1 MLLNARHPQINPAG
15 DYPGMRQGQRRD
27 LYQARGCRERSRS
40 IFRVVRKRSTPSS
53 PWVDMPSDTIVIVD
67 RTLRQRSPQPLAV
80 SLICAESRA
89 AQGNAVR
96 DGW

>member
-1 MLLNARHPQINPAG
+1 
-15 DYPGMRQGQRRD
+15 
-27 LYQARGCRERSRS
+27 
-40 IFRVVRKRSTPSS
+40 
-53 PWVDMPSDTIVIVD
+53 MPSDTIVIVD